1 MHIMNMNS
9 NMYATREMAIQANF
23 SGKGKAGTHLSG
35 GDGGDEAAAA
45 NHRHGKKK
53 KDMKHRGEEMVAM
66 ANRATHPQLM
76 GRASDPNTLRKRSRG
91 PARSTARMSSTS
103 SRTVQP

>member
-1 MHIMNMNS
+1 
-9 NMYATREMAIQANF
+9 MYATREKAILDNF

-35 GDGGDEAAAA
+35 GDGGDEAATA
-45 NHRHGKKK
+45 NHCHGKKKKKK

-66 ANRATHPQLM
+66 ANRATHPQPK
-76 GRASDPNTLRKRSRG
+76 GRASGPNTLKKRSRG

-103 SRTVQP
+103 SRTAQP